1 LNDITKGVL
10 IPASVMQWLLPA
22 FRTMVFGTCALAWTM
37 WLDVRDLKNRPEP
50 PPALTVKDWEYER
63 RLLLLEQEQL
73 QAAIQRL
80 EMKLEELDR

>member
-1 LNDITKGVL
+1 
-10 IPASVMQWLLPA
+10 
-22 FRTMVFGTCALAWTM
+22 M